1 MENQNTFHK
10 GDYII
15 IQEELDSYGIDSI
28 YDCINTQNNQKY
40 ICKLINKKNFKNNQ
54 TLQNELSET
63 IKILL
68 EIKHD
73 NITNLCELIQG
84 KSNYYLFYDY
94 IEGKTLK
101 KIKKDGKKFQENEIF
116 NIIDKVMDGII
127 YLYQNRIILKDIN
140 LDNIFITTDG
150 QILLCNLS
158 KNKSVIQADKD
169 FKLKNGYM
177 KISLKIGITICKL
190 LDFNYSNYLKEN
202 NLKGDEN
209 EHLSLMRNYI
219 NNNIINKRPISKQ
232 LKQLINEL
240 LEDVPNRINI
250 ETIKSHKWF
259 KSFNKKEINPNK
271 IQLKKSK
278 EYMKSSIN
286 DELNKSNISNLRES
300 QRTISK
306 NKEEKNMKEEDIITD
321 EAYFEYYQKEREVL
335 LGLIDS
341 FDKNEILNNVKLA
354 EKYYIDKAINDKK
367 NKPEK
372 KFTINND
379 EVFNSI
385 NDEMDTDYNKKQ
397 PKKGERGK
405 GLGIFACHT

>member
-84 KSNYYLFYDY
+84 KANFYLFYDY

-158 KNKSVIQADKD
+158 KNKSVIQANKD

-190 LDFNYSNYLKEN
+190 LDFNYTNYLKEN

-240 LEDVPNRINI
+240 LEDEPNRINI

-259 KSFNKKEINPNK
+259 KSFNKKEINSNK

-306 NKEEKNMKEEDIITD
+306 NKEDKNLKEEDIITD

-372 KFTINND
+372 KFTINTD

-385 NDEMDTDYNKKQ
+385 NDEIDTDYNKKQ
-397 PKKGERGK
+397 PKKGDRGQ

>member
-1 MENQNTFHK
+1 MESQNTFHK
-10 GDYII
+10 GNYII

-84 KSNYYLFYDY
+84 KANYYLFYDY

-158 KNKSVIQADKD
+158 KNKSVIQANKD

-271 IQLKKSK
+271 VQLKKSK

-306 NKEEKNMKEEDIITD
+306 NKEDKNLKEEDIITD

-372 KFTINND
+372 KFTINNLIN
-379 EVFNSI
+379 NSLI
-385 NDEMDTDYNKKQ
+385 YE
-397 PKKGERGK
+397 
-405 GLGIFACHT
+405 III

>member
-28 YDCINTQNNQKY
+28 YDCFNTQNNQKY

-84 KSNYYLFYDY
+84 KANYYLFYDY

-101 KIKKDGKKFQENEIF
+101 KLKKDGKKFQENEIF

-158 KNKSVIQADKD
+158 KNKSVIQANKD

-177 KISLKIGITICKL
+177 KISLKILNLGGLPSKSKIYKYSFIFFGISSLYIYLFILFL
-190 LDFNYSNYLKEN
+190 L
-202 NLKGDEN
+202 
-209 EHLSLMRNYI
+209 I
-219 NNNIINKRPISKQ
+219 
-232 LKQLINEL
+232 
-240 LEDVPNRINI
+240 
-250 ETIKSHKWF
+250 IKSKT
-259 KSFNKKEINPNK
+259 S
-271 IQLKKSK
+271 
-278 EYMKSSIN
+278 
-286 DELNKSNISNLRES
+286 
-300 QRTISK
+300 
-306 NKEEKNMKEEDIITD
+306 
-321 EAYFEYYQKEREVL
+321 V
-335 LGLIDS
+335 
-341 FDKNEILNNVKLA
+341 
-354 EKYYIDKAINDKK
+354 
-367 NKPEK
+367 
-372 KFTINND
+372 
-379 EVFNSI
+379 
-385 NDEMDTDYNKKQ
+385 
-397 PKKGERGK
+397 
-405 GLGIFACHT
+405 

>member
-84 KSNYYLFYDY
+84 KANYYLFYDY

-101 KIKKDGKKFQENEIF
+101 KLKKDGKKFQENEIF

-158 KNKSVIQADKD
+158 KNKSVIQANKD

-190 LDFNYSNYLKEN
+190 LDFNYTNYLKEN

-240 LEDVPNRINI
+240 LEDEPNRINI

-300 QRTISK
+300 QRTIPK

-385 NDEMDTDYNKKQ
+385 NDEIDTDYNKKQ
-397 PKKGERGK
+397 AKKGERGK

>member
-84 KSNYYLFYDY
+84 KANYYLFYDY

-158 KNKSVIQADKD
+158 KNKSVTQANKD

-190 LDFNYSNYLKEN
+190 LDFNYTHYLKEN

-259 KSFNKKEINPNK
+259 KSFNKKEINPSK
-271 IQLKKSK
+271 IQFKKSK
-278 EYMKSSIN
+278 EYIKSSIN

-306 NKEEKNMKEEDIITD
+306 NKEDKNLKEEDIITD

-372 KFTINND
+372 KFNNND

>member
-84 KSNYYLFYDY
+84 KANYYLFYDY

-158 KNKSVIQADKD
+158 KNKSVIQANKD
-169 FKLKNGYM
+169 FKLKNGYK

-240 LEDVPNRINI
+240 LEDEHNRINI

-271 IQLKKSK
+271 VQLKKSK

-306 NKEEKNMKEEDIITD
+306 NKEDKNLKEEDIITD
-321 EAYFEYYQKEREVL
+321 EAYFEYYQKEREV
-335 LGLIDS
+335 
-341 FDKNEILNNVKLA
+341 
-354 EKYYIDKAINDKK
+354 Y
-367 NKPEK
+367 
-372 KFTINND
+372 
-379 EVFNSI
+379 
-385 NDEMDTDYNKKQ
+385 
-397 PKKGERGK
+397 
-405 GLGIFACHT
+405 

>member
-1 MENQNTFHK
+1 M
-10 GDYII
+10 
-15 IQEELDSYGIDSI
+15 
-28 YDCINTQNNQKY
+28 
-40 ICKLINKKNFKNNQ
+40 
-54 TLQNELSET
+54 
-63 IKILL
+63 
-68 EIKHD
+68 
-73 NITNLCELIQG
+73 
-84 KSNYYLFYDY
+84 
-94 IEGKTLK
+94 
-101 KIKKDGKKFQENEIF
+101 
-116 NIIDKVMDGII
+116 
-127 YLYQNRIILKDIN
+127 
-140 LDNIFITTDG
+140 
-150 QILLCNLS
+150 
-158 KNKSVIQADKD
+158 
-169 FKLKNGYM
+169 
-177 KISLKIGITICKL
+177 
-190 LDFNYSNYLKEN
+190 
-202 NLKGDEN
+202 
-209 EHLSLMRNYI
+209 
-219 NNNIINKRPISKQ
+219 
-232 LKQLINEL
+232 
-240 LEDVPNRINI
+240 PNRINI

-259 KSFNKKEINPNK
+259 KSFNKKEINSNK

-306 NKEEKNMKEEDIITD
+306 NKVKEEDIITD

-385 NDEMDTDYNKKQ
+385 NDEIDTDYNKKQ
-397 PKKGERGK
+397 AKKGERGK